1 MKDYRIIVEWGAD
14 NCSAY
19 SPDVPGC
26 VTTGKTRE
34 KTRANMLDALDFH
47 IESMIEDG
55 DPIPVPHGRVNGELS
70 PAAQRRLAWLRAR
83 RARLASNRDSK
94 RPTARS
100 NGSRSHHAAR

>member
-83 RARLASNRDSK
+83 RANGAVRA
-94 RPTARS
+94 
-100 NGSRSHHAAR
+100 NGSGARRSAR